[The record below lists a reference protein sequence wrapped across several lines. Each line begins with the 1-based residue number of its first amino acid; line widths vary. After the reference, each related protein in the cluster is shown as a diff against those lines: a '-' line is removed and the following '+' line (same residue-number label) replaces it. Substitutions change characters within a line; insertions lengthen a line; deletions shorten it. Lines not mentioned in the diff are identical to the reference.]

1 MNMRIISLLL
11 FLALIVAACGGA
23 EQQPVP
29 AASEHVT
36 EDGEGGQSEAAEE
49 TESVA
54 TIQDGVQVI
63 ELEAGANGYVPGTIE
78 LQAGIPARFIVTRT
92 VESACLEQIQ
102 IPDLGIAVTDLP
114 LGEPV
119 TIEFEPTEAGSF
131 RFICGMNMQHGTL
144 LVKREA

>member
-1 MNMRIISLLL
+1 MNMRITGLVL
-11 FLALIVAACGGA
+11 FLVLLVAACGGA
-23 EQQPVP
+23 EQQPEP
-29 AASEHVT
+29 AATDHT
-36 EDGEGGQSEAAEE
+36 DEDGHSGHNETAES
-49 TESVA
+49 TRTVA
-54 TIQDGVQVI
+54 TIQDGMQVI

-78 LQAGIPARFIVTRT
+78 LQAGIPTRFIVTRT

-131 RFICGMNMQHGTL
+131 QFICGMNMQHGTL
-144 LVKREA
+144 VVKREA